1 MKIDE
6 SAVALMEDE
15 LPDMSEQQMW
25 FAGLKTK
32 YTLNQYVPPAI
43 QYQIRSLYNDG
54 DFLIK
59 PVSERKNVIK
69 EILAKIGIRF
79 LSSGTNRFACT
90 CDYDDSVI
98 IKFAYNPGGLIN
110 GDAEMFI
117 QDKLA
122 PLVTKTFEVSED
134 GMFSLHERV
143 VPLTDKMQLLQYAD
157 QHFTML
163 LTLFEKGYI
172 IDDVGTNTFRNLGI
186 RPGFGLVI
194 LDYPIVRTFQP
205 AQMRCKNCTGRIM
218 YDAGFNTLKCRTCG
232 RAYTTA
238 QCTDSTVRTYRDLAN
253 KLNNQKKKFESNY
266 NGGIAMKFGLVFK
279 DKEGNVTE
287 RRQYDTRNIRDK
299 AYVVKDNKIVGAPEP
314 SWTDKCPVPKLAIKE
329 GTQIPVERNPRVG
342 TKKQPASRKQKQ
354 RYATMNESNADKL
367 GFDVIKDADY
377 AEEAE
382 PIPETPIS
390 EEPEEM
396 DVDVQAAI
404 KSMDEEASELDYSGL
419 EELFGKDVAA
429 AILSINKPEAEASED
444 LHEEEP
450 ENKEV
455 PSIEPIGE
463 EQIVEVNAINVED
476 APLPEKPKPRRMNK
490 KSKKNNKEEE

>member
-329 GTQIPVERNPRVG
+329 GTQIPVERNPKVG

-354 RYATMNESNADKL
+354 RYATMNEANADKL
-367 GFDVIKDADY
+367 GFDIIKDVNY
-377 AEEAE
+377 AEEPE
-382 PIPETPIS
+382 PIVETPVV

-396 DVDVQAAI
+396 DADVQDAI

-419 EELFGKDVAA
+419 EDLFGKDVAA
-429 AILSINKPEAEASED
+429 AILSINKPEVEESED
-444 LHEEEP
+444 LHEDEP

-463 EQIVEVNAINVED
+463 EPIVEINPED